1 MLTAA
6 NPTGASPA
14 PMGLTW
20 RERAFTALLGA
31 AAVSGLTTLILF
43 LVEATNVLLPADTKV
58 CPQTPPK
65 GGWAGP

>member
-1 MLTAA
+1 
-6 NPTGASPA
+6 
-14 PMGLTW
+14 MGLTW